1 MTHRILSARLHKIK
15 ELRNE
20 LADTRRKL
28 EATAT
33 ENQFLKQLQLRH
45 AKAIGRYVSSQDSL
59 SQVTVRH
66 QNEVRSLR
74 QLLRKSQEKE
84 RAVARKLR
92 ETDSELL
99 RTRDA
104 LQALQKLSEDK
115 SLAEREEL
123 THRLTVLTAKME
135 ANDKKI
141 EVCISEGPALIERV
155 HIIQNMGCEPAHH
168 GKFSV
173 ESGREAELEE
183 GAPVSELGIGSLWT
197 GCVSGNNWSDSHT
210 RYQCDAEAFC
220 VLWKSSF
227 EMNAGVQLL
236 LKGCPP
242 CQSILSVCLAPFAF
256 VSPQSDRL

>member
-1 MTHRILSARLHKIK
+1 MHTGQKDLPTEKRHTWNASFLNSQIQTVTKRRDAMTHRILSARLHKIK
-15 ELRNE
+15 ELKNE

-33 ENQFLKQLQLRH
+33 ENQILKQLQLRH

-59 SQVTVRH
+59 PQVTVRH

-141 EVCISEGPALIERV
+141 QVCISEGP
-155 HIIQNMGCEPAHH
+155 
-168 GKFSV
+168 
-173 ESGREAELEE
+173 
-183 GAPVSELGIGSLWT
+183 
-197 GCVSGNNWSDSHT
+197 
-210 RYQCDAEAFC
+210 
-220 VLWKSSF
+220 
-227 EMNAGVQLL
+227 
-236 LKGCPP
+236 
-242 CQSILSVCLAPFAF
+242 
-256 VSPQSDRL
+256 